1 MESLGAR
8 SSFILWQSMGFC
20 YVKATP
26 LGDVTFVLRR
36 GAMVLMLPAPRHYM
50 SSKEDN

>member
-8 SSFILWQSMGFC
+8 SSFILWQSMGFF

-26 LGDVTFVLRR
+26 RGVVTFVLRR
-36 GAMVLMLPAPRHYM
+36 GAMVLMLPALRQCM
-50 SSKEDN
+50 SSKDN